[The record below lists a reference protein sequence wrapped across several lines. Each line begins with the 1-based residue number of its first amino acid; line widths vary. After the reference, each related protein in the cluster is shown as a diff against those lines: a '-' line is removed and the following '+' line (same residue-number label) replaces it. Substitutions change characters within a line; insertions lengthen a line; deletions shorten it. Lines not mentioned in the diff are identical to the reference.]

1 MSFYCS
7 LLIVFPRGIHISVL
21 YTTFRTHFFVSD
33 GEIHS
38 EQFFSCWPG
47 RNSVRLDV
55 SLFTCNCVSPERM
68 HLIALIKSLLLN
80 TTEGDTVAL
89 LCLKLVCF

>member
-7 LLIVFPRGIHISVL
+7 LLIVFPRAIHISVL

-47 RNSVRLDV
+47 RNFVRPDV
-55 SLFTCNCVSPERM
+55 CPFKCNCVSPERM

-89 LCLKLVCF
+89 LCLKLFCF